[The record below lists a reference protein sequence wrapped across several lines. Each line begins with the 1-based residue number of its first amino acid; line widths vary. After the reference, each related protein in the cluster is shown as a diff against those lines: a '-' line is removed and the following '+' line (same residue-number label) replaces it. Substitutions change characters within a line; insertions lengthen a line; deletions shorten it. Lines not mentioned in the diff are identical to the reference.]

1 MKLSNN
7 YEILKINLFVN
18 KNDIYKDATIGFRLF
33 DHNGVNNIIIKHI
46 KYLS

>member
-1 MKLSNN
+1 MKL
-7 YEILKINLFVN
+7 FVD

-33 DHNGVNNIIIKHI
+33 DHNSVNNIIVKHI